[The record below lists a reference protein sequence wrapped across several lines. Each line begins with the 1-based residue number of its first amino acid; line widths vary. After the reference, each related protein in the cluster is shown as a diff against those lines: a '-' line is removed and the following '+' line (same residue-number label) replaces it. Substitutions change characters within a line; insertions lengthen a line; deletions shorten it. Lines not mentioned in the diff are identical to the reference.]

1 MHFHTNISI
10 FIQFLHRGNSISS
23 YQTINFC
30 LKISVLDDNEEK
42 RYSVPSSFPYQFVN
56 EIQNV
61 ARLGCVA
68 KSINNIPS
76 RIFCARFDL
85 HLDKGKTRL
94 NLSRL
99 RGNEREGRNALF
111 VNRAVSSFHRTRKL
125 NHRRTKKFK
134 INSS

>member
-30 LKISVLDDNEEK
+30 LKISVLDDNEER

-56 EIQNV
+56 GIQNV

-76 RIFCARFDL
+76 RIYSAHGSICIL
-85 HLDKGKTRL
+85 TKGKRD
-94 NLSRL
+94 
-99 RGNEREGRNALF
+99 
-111 VNRAVSSFHRTRKL
+111 
-125 NHRRTKKFK
+125 
-134 INSS
+134 